1 MAYNRR
7 DYAGAAAATTLT
19 SGINSSDTTL
29 SIAAYAGWPT
39 GANGPFAVVI
49 NAGTAS
55 EEKVLCTSRS
65 NGTITVSQRAY
76 DGTTASAHLSG
87 ATIKHCITAVDF
99 DEANYWVA
107 ELATAAAAANDLII
121 ADSNDSLSKISKGS
135 NSTVL
140 AVDSGG
146 TLGYTTVTSA
156 MITDGTIVAG
166 DLASNAVTTA
176 KITDANVTTA
186 KIADG
191 AVTTDKVADAAVT
204 SAKIAAAVAGNG
216 LTGGAGSALAVNVD
230 DSTLEIASDIV
241 RVKDS
246 GITVAKLAAAVQA
259 LLLPAG
265 LIAPYG
271 ASTAPT
277 GWLLC
282 DGSAVSRTTYAAL
295 FAVLSTEFGAGNGT
309 TTFNVPDLRG
319 RAPIGLDNLGGTAA
333 SRITSA
339 VAGLDG
345 TDLGAAGGD
354 QRQHAHTHTGPS
366 HTHTGPSHQHTPNA
380 IASFITT
387 DHGAGDVYTI
397 AAGTDIAFR
406 NVTQTSAAGTGATGS
421 SGTGAT
427 GSTGGGNTQN
437 VQPSIVVGYIIK
449 T

>member
-7 DYAGAAAATTLT
+7 DYAGGASATTLS
-19 SGINSSDTTL
+19 SGVNSSDTTL

-39 GANGPFAVVI
+39 GANGPFAVVVD
-49 NAGTAS
+49 AGTAN
-55 EEKVLCTSRS
+55 EEKILCTSRS
-65 NGTITVSQRAY
+65 NGTIAVSQRGY
-76 DGTTASAHLSG
+76 DGTTAAAHLSG
-87 ATIKHCITAVDF
+87 ASIKHCITAVDF

-107 ELATAAAAANDLII
+107 ELATAASAANDIII
-121 ADSNDSLSKISKGS
+121 ADANDSLSKISKGS

-166 DLASNAVTTA
+166 DLASNSVTTA
-176 KITDANVTTA
+176 KITDLNVTTG
-186 KIADG
+186 KIADL
-191 AVTTDKVADAAVT
+191 AVTTGKIADAAVT
-204 SAKIAAAVAGNG
+204 AAKIDSAVAGDG
-216 LTGGAGSALAVNVD
+216 LAGGAGSALSVNVD
-230 DSTLEIASDIV
+230 SSTLEINSDII

-259 LLLPAG
+259 LLLPPG
-265 LIAPYG
+265 IISPYG
-271 ASTAPT
+271 AATAPT

-295 FAVLSTEFGAGNGT
+295 YAVLSTSYGSGNGT
-309 TTFNVPDLRG
+309 TTFNLPDLRG
-319 RAPIGLDNLGGTAA
+319 RAPIGKDDLGGSAA
-333 SRITSA
+333 SRITSGN
-339 VAGLDG
+339 AGFSG
-345 TDLGAAGGD
+345 ATLGAAGGD
-354 QRQHAHTHTGPS
+354 ERLHGHTHTGPS

-380 IASFITT
+380 IASFVAT
-387 DHGAGDVYTI
+387 G
-397 AAGTDIAFR
+397 GTYLAFGSDFGVDI
-406 NVTQTSAAGTGATGS
+406 VTQTSAAGTGNTGA

-427 GSTGGGNTQN
+427 GSTGGGATQN

>member
-7 DYAGAAAATTLT
+7 DYAGGASATTLS
-19 SGINSSDTTL
+19 SGVNSSDTSL

-49 NAGTAS
+49 DSGTAN

-65 NGTITVSQRAY
+65 NGTITVSQRGY
-76 DGTTASAHLSG
+76 DGTTAAAHLSG
-87 ATIKHCITAVDF
+87 ASVKHCITAVDF

-107 ELATAAAAANDLII
+107 ELATAASAANDIII
-121 ADSNDSLSKISKGS
+121 ADGNDSLSKITKGA

-166 DLASNAVTTA
+166 DLAANAVTTA
-176 KITDANVTTA
+176 KITDLNVTTG
-186 KIADG
+186 KIADL
-191 AVTTDKVADAAVT
+191 AVTTGKIADAAVT
-204 SAKIAAAVAGNG
+204 AAKIDSAVAGNG
-216 LTGGAGSALAVNVD
+216 LAGGAGTALSVNVD
-230 DSTLEIASDIV
+230 DSTLEINSDII

-259 LLLPAG
+259 LLLPPG

-271 ASTAPT
+271 ANTAPT

-282 DGSAVSRTTYAAL
+282 DGSAVSRSTYAAL
-295 FAVLSTEFGAGNGT
+295 FAVLSTEFGAGNGS

-319 RAPIGLDNLGGTAA
+319 RAAVGLDNLGGTAA

-339 VAGLDG
+339 IAGLDG

-354 QRQHAHTHTGPS
+354 QRLHGHTHTGPS
-366 HTHTGPSHQHTPNA
+366 HTHTITDPTHAHTNLVGG
-380 IASFITT
+380 S
-387 DHGAGDVYTI
+387 GSGL
-397 AAGTDIAFR
+397 
-406 NVTQTSAAGTGATGS
+406 TSAVGFGDGANTATVGTNFSSTGITATNAGGTGN
-421 SGTGAT
+421 T
-427 GSTGGGNTQN
+427 GSTGGGSTQN
-437 VQPSIVVGYIIK
+437 VQPSLIVGYIIK

>member
-7 DYAGAAAATTLT
+7 DYAGGASATTLS
-19 SGINSSDTTL
+19 SGVNSSDTSL

-49 NAGTAS
+49 DSGTAN

-65 NGTITVSQRAY
+65 NGTITVSQRGY
-76 DGTTASAHLSG
+76 DGTTAAAHLSG
-87 ATIKHCITAVDF
+87 ASVKHCITAVDF

-107 ELATAAAAANDLII
+107 ELATAASAANDIII
-121 ADSNDSLSKISKGS
+121 ADGNDSLSKITKGA

-166 DLASNAVTTA
+166 DLAANAVTTA
-176 KITDANVTTA
+176 KITDLNVTTG
-186 KIADG
+186 KIADL
-191 AVTTDKVADAAVT
+191 AVTTGKIADAAVT
-204 SAKIAAAVAGNG
+204 AAKIDSAVAGNG
-216 LTGGAGSALAVNVD
+216 LAGGAGTALSVNVD
-230 DSTLEIASDIV
+230 DSTLEINSDII

-259 LLLPAG
+259 LLLPPG

-271 ASTAPT
+271 ANTAPT

-295 FAVLSTEFGAGNGT
+295 FAVLSTEFGTGNGS
-309 TTFNVPDLRG
+309 TTFNLPDLRG
-319 RAPIGLDNLGGTAA
+319 RTPVGQDNLGGTAA

-339 VAGLDG
+339 IAGLDG

-354 QRQHAHTHTGPS
+354 QRLHGHTHTGPS

-380 IASFITT
+380 IASFVVSGGGTFLAY
-387 DHGAGDVYTI
+387 GADFEVSAVG
-397 AAGTDIAFR
+397 
-406 NVTQTSAAGTGATGS
+406 NTSAAGTGATGA
-421 SGTGAT
+421 SGTGNT
-427 GSTGGGNTQN
+427 GSTGGGSTQN
-437 VQPSIVVGYIIK
+437 VQPSLIVGYIIK